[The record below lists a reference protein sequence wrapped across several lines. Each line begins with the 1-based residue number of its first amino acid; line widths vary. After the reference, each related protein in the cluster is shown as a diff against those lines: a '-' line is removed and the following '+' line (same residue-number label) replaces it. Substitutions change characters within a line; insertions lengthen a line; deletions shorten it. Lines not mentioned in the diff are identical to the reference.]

1 MLIVGDELLSGR
13 TRDVNL
19 KKFSGILAD
28 WGIPVVEARVVRDIP
43 HEITSAVRDL
53 AAAKRV
59 LLVTGGMGPTD
70 DDLTVAAV
78 ADAFGLEL
86 YRSEEAEEM
95 VRSRQELY
103 GLGLPVSAFKQADIP
118 LGAIPVLN
126 TAGIA
131 PGIVLVMDGKAILCM
146 PGVPSES
153 EALIRPCLQE
163 AGVVQGKREEVLFI
177 RTWGLKEN
185 ALYDSLRDTAQRCGV
200 VPAFLPSPG
209 RVDIKVKGPGASW
222 FRDEVLKSLGNSVYS
237 LSRDETLEEVLGK
250 KLMDRGWFMAAAESC
265 TGGGIGMGITSVP
278 GASRWYAGGV
288 VSYSDSV
295 KKNVL
300 GVNCSTLSRFGAVS
314 RETALEMAEGVLF
327 LTGANCAISV
337 TGIAGPDG
345 GTPDKPVGT
354 VWTAAVTPEDSRCH
368 LWRLGGSRETVRQG
382 AASRALGS
390 LLELIP

>member
-1 MLIVGDELLSGR
+1 MVGDELLSGR

-28 WGIPVVEARVVRDIP
+28 MGIPVVEARVVRDIP
-43 HEITSAVRDL
+43 HEITAAVMDL
-53 AAAKRV
+53 AVTKRV

-86 YRSEEAEEM
+86 YRSEAAEEM

-103 GLGLPVSAFKQADIP
+103 GLGLPASAFKQADIP
-118 LGAIPVLN
+118 RGAIPVLN
-126 TAGIA
+126 SAGIA
-131 PGIVLVMDGKAILCM
+131 PGIVLTADGKTVVCM

-153 EALIRPCLQE
+153 EALIRPCLSE

-185 ALYDSLRDTAQRCGV
+185 ALFDSLRDTANRHGV

-209 RVDIKVKGPGASW
+209 RVDIKVKGQGASG
-222 FRDEVLKSLGNSVYS
+222 FREEVLKSLGDSVYS
-237 LSRDETLEEVLGK
+237 ISRDETLEEVLGK
-250 KLMDRGWFMAAAESC
+250 KLMNLGWYMAAAESC
-265 TGGGIGMGITSVP
+265 TGGGIGMGVTSVP

-295 KKNVL
+295 KEKVL
-300 GVNCSTLSRFGAVS
+300 GVKGSTLSRFGAVS
-314 RETALEMAEGVLF
+314 RETALEMAEGVLT
-327 LTGANCAISV
+327 LTGADCALSV
-337 TGIAGPDG
+337 TGIAGPAG

-354 VWTAAVTPEDSRCH
+354 VWTAAVTPEDSLCR

-390 LLELIP
+390 LLELIS